1 MKLPKVLKHS
11 YQIIVCELTVVSLT
25 LNYHYMQLPREVIV
39 GKGTLSR
46 IPEVAKR
53 LDLRGKALVMS
64 DSKCYDIAG
73 RAVSGFLEESGLAVD
88 FLLVKTMNIK
98 DVLAI
103 EDEIKKLKPQVLF
116 GVGGGTI
123 IDAAKVSSG
132 SQNIPFISIPTTVSH
147 DGIASPLAS
156 IKGSDKPY
164 SILAQAPLAII
175 ADTDVIAQAPWRFVV
190 SGCGD
195 VIAKFTAVKDWKL
208 AHLENN
214 EYYGEYAASLAL
226 MSAKLVI
233 ENADLIV
240 YRKSEGLRVLLEA
253 LISCGVAMS
262 IAGSSRPCSG
272 AEHLFS
278 HALDLVNSHHAMH
291 GEQCGVGSIL
301 TAYLYK
307 SNWQRIRKTLKQI
320 GAPTTANELDV
331 KDADVVKA
339 LELAAKIRPERYT
352 ILNKLNLNY
361 EACEKTAK
369 ATGVIN

>member
-1 MKLPKVLKHS
+1 MV
-11 YQIIVCELTVVSLT
+11 TLT

-39 GKGTLSR
+39 GKGTLQR

-53 LDLRGKALVMS
+53 LGLKGRALVMS
-64 DSKCYDIAG
+64 DPVCWEIAG
-73 RAVSGFLEESGLAVD
+73 EAVSNLLIESGLAVD
-88 FLLVKTMNIK
+88 FLEVKTMTAV
-98 DVLAI
+98 DVSEVEKQI
-103 EDEIKKLKPQVLF
+103 EKLKPQALF
-116 GVGGGTI
+116 AVGGGTI
-123 IDAAKVSSG
+123 IDAAKISSRT
-132 SQNIPFISIPTTVSH
+132 QKIPFISVPTTVSH

-164 SILAQAPLAII
+164 SVVTQAPLAII
-175 ADTDVIAQAPWRFVV
+175 ADTEVIAKGPWRFVV

-208 AHLENN
+208 ARDEKS

-233 ENADLIV
+233 ENAELIV
-240 YRKSEGLRVLLEA
+240 CRKDEGLRVLLEA

-272 AEHLFS
+272 SEHLFS
-278 HALDLVNSHHAMH
+278 HALDVVNSHHAMH

-301 TAYLYK
+301 SAYLYR
-307 SNWQRIRKTLKQI
+307 SNWQRIRSTLKII
-320 GAPTTANELDV
+320 GAPTTAKELGVSDTDV
-331 KDADVVKA
+331 IKA

-352 ILNKLNLNY
+352 ILQKLSMDLDS
-361 EACEKTAK
+361 CEKTAK
-369 ATGVIN
+369 ATGIID

>member
-1 MKLPKVLKHS
+1 MSLQVS
-11 YQIIVCELTVVSLT
+11 TVVYLS

-46 IPEVAKR
+46 VPEVVQR
-53 LDLRGKALVMS
+53 LDLRGKALVLS
-64 DSKCYDIAG
+64 DQQCYELAGKTVSKL
-73 RAVSGFLEESGLAVD
+73 LEESGLTVD
-88 FLLVKTMNIK
+88 FLLVKTMTLQDILAVENQIK
-98 DVLAI
+98 Q
-103 EDEIKKLKPQVLF
+103 LKPQVLF

-123 IDAAKVSSG
+123 IDAAKISSG
-132 SQNIPFISIPTTVSH
+132 SQNIPFISVPTTVSH

-175 ADTDVIAQAPWRFVV
+175 ADTEVISKAPWRFMV

-195 VIAKFTAVKDWKL
+195 VISKFTAVKDWKL
-208 AHLENN
+208 AHTENN
-214 EYYGEYAASLAL
+214 EYYGGYAASLAL
-226 MSAKLVI
+226 MSAKLVT
-233 ENADLIV
+233 ENAELIV
-240 YRKSEGLRVLLEA
+240 YRQDEGLRILLEA

-272 AEHLFS
+272 SEHLFS
-278 HALDLVNSHHAMH
+278 HALDVVVSNHAMH

-301 TAYLYK
+301 TAYLHK
-307 SNWQRIRKTLKQI
+307 SNWQGIKKTLKQL
-320 GAPTTANELDV
+320 GAPTTAAELGV
-331 KDADVVKA
+331 KDSDVVKA

-352 ILNKLNLNY
+352 ILHKLNLNA

-369 ATGVIN
+369 ATGIIN